1 MRRWEEITTHRQA
14 LHFIAQAIER
24 GRDEGRTQEE
34 TIAMMRREVNQA
46 SNAAHRLRVALFS
59 KALNNPDDSKE

>member
-1 MRRWEEITTHRQA
+1 MRHWEEITTHRQA

-24 GRDEGRTQEE
+24 GRTEAE
-34 TIAMMRREVNQA
+34 TIAILRREVNQA

>member
-24 GRDEGRTQEE
+24 GRDEGRTPEE
-34 TIAMMRREVNQA
+34 TIAILRREVAQVG
-46 SNAAHRLRVALFS
+46 NAAHRLRVAL
-59 KALNNPDDSKE
+59 NTPGDSKE

>member
-34 TIAMMRREVNQA
+34 TIAILRREVSQIG
-46 SNAAHRLRVALFS
+46 NAAHRLRVALFS

>member
-1 MRRWEEITTHRQA
+1 MRRWEEITTYRQA
-14 LHFIAQAIER
+14 QHYIARAIER

-34 TIAMMRREVNQA
+34 TIAILRREVNQI
-46 SNAAHRLRVALFS
+46 SNAAHRLHVALFS

>member
-24 GRDEGRTQEE
+24 GRDEGRTPEE
-34 TIAMMRREVNQA
+34 TIAILRREVAQVG
-46 SNAAHRLRVALFS
+46 NAAHRLRAALLS

>member
-1 MRRWEEITTHRQA
+1 MRHWEKITTHRQA

-24 GRDEGRTQEE
+24 GRDEGRTEAE

-46 SNAAHRLRVALFS
+46 SNAVYRLRVAFFF
-59 KALNNPDDSKE
+59 KALNNFDDSKE

>member
-1 MRRWEEITTHRQA
+1 MRDWESITTYRQA
-14 LHFIAQAIER
+14 QHFIAQAIER

-34 TIAMMRREVNQA
+34 TIAILRREVSQA